1 MKLNKA
7 VSGIVVIL
15 LLLSLAGNFFQYKYC
30 KKEVAIETVV
40 HRDTIIR
47 VDTIVRNVRYDS
59 IILYPKPVH
68 IDTINRIQIYRDR
81 ALSLNSMFLNITGRV
96 QLLIPSQK
104 LCKTTYCIGPL
115 A

>member
-68 IDTINRIQIYRDR
+68 IDTINRIQIYRDTIYHSLGWIER
-81 ALSLNSMFLNITGRV
+81 EEIVHGDLLSKGIEFEFNVSE
-96 QLLIPSQK
+96 
-104 LCKTTYCIGPL
+104 
-115 A
+115 